1 MFSFFKR
8 KKETPFVNEKLEISE
23 KEFELL
29 QRVVA
34 TLPSNYDFLRSQTN
48 PEFLR
53 GKRVNIM
60 SPSGGFSLI
69 FDQNMEKKMRQL
81 KPYYRLGGI
90 KVLNVEKNVYEPI
103 FLDILDQIL
112 IGFSIPSQVEAYD
125 LETVKSELIFEK
137 KPKNSV
143 FDKIKGILG
152 EENLES
158 LKKYLSLNNIFELE
172 LNGENFYTVHE
183 FGDGNYL
190 AINDK
195 SEIFGLFHDPYKVE
209 KIFNNPKQMVGDLET
224 KIFSLE
230 AYKNQNT

>member
-8 KKETPFVNEKLEISE
+8 KKEISFLDERLEISE

-29 QRVVA
+29 RRAVA
-34 TLPSNYDFLRSQTN
+34 TLPNNYDFLRNQIN

-53 GKRVNIM
+53 GKRINIM
-60 SPSGGFSLI
+60 STSGGFSLI
-69 FDQNMEKKMRQL
+69 FDQNMEKEIRQP

-90 KVLNVEKNVYEPI
+90 KVLNVEKNVYEPV

-125 LETVKSELIFEK
+125 LDTVKSELVFEK
-137 KPKNSV
+137 KPRNSA
-143 FDKIKGILG
+143 FDNLKAIIG
-152 EENLES
+152 EEYLES
-158 LKKYLSLNNIFELE
+158 VKKYVNLNNIFELE
-172 LNGENFYTVHE
+172 LNGEIFYTIHE

-190 AINDK
+190 AINNK
-195 SEIFGLFHDPYKVE
+195 SEVFGLFHDPYKVE

-230 AYKNQNT
+230 AYEDQNT